1 MSPAEAGY
9 NAIKQM
15 LYYMPLR
22 GRFYRNERPGLPSG
36 FTMFILSVIPWE
48 STVRKCSGRRIFPGR
63 EAEFADEIKKISV
76 IKWYELGKISS
87 GIESK
92 KSPCWFH
99 QNQYFYR
106 LLKR

>member
-1 MSPAEAGY
+1 MTNTGTVSIEYPDE
-9 NAIKQM
+9 
-15 LYYMPLR
+15 LR
-22 GRFYRNERPGLPSG
+22 VSLKYKRD
-36 FTMFILSVIPWE
+36 
-48 STVRKCSGRRIFPGR
+48 
-63 EAEFADEIKKISV
+63 EFADEIKKISL
-76 IKWYELGKISS
+76 IKLYELGKISS